1 MRPTVASACP
11 ATPEAR
17 AAGPPTCLATVVAAA
32 GRETALVSAG
42 TGTAPLPTPSTTP
55 DEPLVDPTARDIDLT
70 DPSEVADRVGDAVG
84 EIWGGFLAQV
94 PLIVLAGIILV
105 VGLVLARF
113 AQRGVVRATDNSKL
127 DPAVARLIQTLAR
140 VAIIALVL
148 LFALSVAGFNIG
160 SVLAALGIAGI
171 ALALAMQSILEN
183 FIAGILILARR
194 PFRPGDQVRLGEF
207 EGTVVDVNMRAT
219 TVTQFDGEKV
229 LLPNAQVFNE
239 PITNTTERGR
249 RRTEVMVGVDY
260 RNDHD
265 RAREVLFQAVQT
277 VDGVLSEPP
286 PRVLL
291 DELGD
296 SSVDFR
302 IMYWTLPQNAE
313 VNGVKDKVLGA
324 AKSAIEAEGMTIPW
338 PIRTLVVDPDSAGLP
353 SVAGGRS
360 DDGD

>member
-1 MRPTVASACP
+1 MR
-11 ATPEAR
+11 
-17 AAGPPTCLATVVAAA
+17 
-32 GRETALVSAG
+32 AG
-42 TGTAPLPTPSTTP
+42 TGTAPLPTPSGSP
-55 DEPLVDPTARDIDLT
+55 DEPLLDPGARDVDIT
-70 DPSEVADRVGDAVG
+70 DPGDVANRVGKAVG
-84 EIWGGFLAQV
+84 EIWDIVLAQI

-105 VGLVLARF
+105 VGLVLIRF
-113 AQRGVVRATDNSKL
+113 AQRGVVRATENSKL
-127 DPAVARLIQTLAR
+127 DPAVARLVQTLAR
-140 VAIIALVL
+140 VALIALVL
-148 LFALSVAGFNIG
+148 LVALSVAGFNVG

-194 PFRPGDQVRLGEF
+194 PFRPGDQVKLGEF

-249 RRTEVMVGVDY
+249 RRSEVIVGVDY

-265 RAREVLFQAVQT
+265 RAREVLFAAVQD

-291 DELGD
+291 SELGE
-296 SSVDFR
+296 SSVNFR
-302 IMYWTLPQNAE
+302 VMYWTLPQQAE
-313 VNGVKDKVLGA
+313 VNGVKDRVLGA

-353 SVAGGRS
+353 RAAGGRS
-360 DDGD
+360 DDAT